1 MENNIEKKVRRP
13 GIEPGSTAWKAA
25 MLTTIPPTP
34 RCRFDSNVA
43 QPPRPVDC
51 SSVLFVL
58 CPNHDQGNKTEGV
71 VLNRVCILR
80 IFCPEQGQV
89 FKSSAAQLYP
99 NIG

>member
-43 QPPRPVDC
+43 HPPRPVNQR
-51 SSVLFVL
+51 L
-58 CPNHDQGNKTEGV
+58 T
-71 VLNRVCILR
+71 
-80 IFCPEQGQV
+80 
-89 FKSSAAQLYP
+89 QL
-99 NIG
+99 